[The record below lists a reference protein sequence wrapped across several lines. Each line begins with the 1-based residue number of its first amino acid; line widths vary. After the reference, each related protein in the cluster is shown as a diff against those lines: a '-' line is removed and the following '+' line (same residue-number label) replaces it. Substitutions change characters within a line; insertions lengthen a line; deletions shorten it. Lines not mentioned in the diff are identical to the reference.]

1 MNGPPYRE
9 FMLWGICMIVPSR
22 GFRSSM
28 RNPRKNTLSCRTI
41 MKLLSST
48 PLSKRFFLPHGR
60 QNEIVIPSVCEE
72 SPRLFY
78 RLRFFTSHCSVQNDM
93 HFAGDSSFYFVS
105 FRMTLF
111 RRVVT
116 FTEDSFFLTA
126 VRMDHFSLRTR
137 RRNSW
142 ETSAFL
148 WSSFGDL

>member
-78 RLRFFTSHCSVQNDM
+78 RLRFFTSHCSVQNDIVPQGCNIYGR
-93 HFAGDSSFYFVS
+93 FFLPYSRQNG
-105 FRMTLF
+105 
-111 RRVVT
+111 
-116 FTEDSFFLTA
+116 SFFIANETEKL
-126 VRMDHFSLRTR
+126 VGNFCLFVEFFWRFIGR
-137 RRNSW
+137 R
-142 ETSAFL
+142 
-148 WSSFGDL
+148 